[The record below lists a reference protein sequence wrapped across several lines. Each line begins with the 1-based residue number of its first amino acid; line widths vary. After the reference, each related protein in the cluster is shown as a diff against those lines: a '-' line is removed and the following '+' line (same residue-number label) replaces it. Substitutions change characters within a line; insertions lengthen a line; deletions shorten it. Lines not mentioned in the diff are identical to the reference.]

1 MKDKMSLIQN
11 TNRNNI
17 SVKTDS
23 AAELIRELSKLGIFR
38 KKSKKRAKRLSAS
51 TSQDIKQDSDMVGYT
66 RSLGAPQMRNIL
78 PIQQIVSGMT
88 QQQIADI
95 QERNNARFA
104 TLKAEVE
111 QQRQEDLQPLNR
123 IINIATERFRGAQQP
138 GAGQRIDPFIQS
150 TTIEEIP
157 DINEGD
163 QIFTQTLNEGGPS
176 EAPIQSQTDAFPQ
189 DEEEEELL
197 QIEAGEGAPLQPQ
210 PRIRG
215 QRAKR
220 EIKARDDIAAQYNIG
235 VVPPLNQTEL
245 PEMRQYYI
253 TLMLRVRPDEEV
265 DERILNNKKKLFS
278 RINKIL
284 DEEAAVVGSE

>member
-23 AAELIRELSKLGIFR
+23 AAELVRELSKLGIFR

-278 RINKIL
+278 TINKIL